1 METSIGSFN
10 PLVLAYAGDAVI
22 ELLAREKLVRN
33 NDVQL
38 STLNEMCRKYVTAT
52 NQSIASLKAEELF
65 TEEET
70 SIFRRGKNTRI
81 PYTRRSSSV
90 KDYHRA
96 TGLEAVFGF
105 LYLSGNME
113 RARELFDSIYVCE

>member
-1 METSIGSFN
+1 METSIGAFS

-22 ELLAREKLVRN
+22 ELLAREKLVRTSTA
-33 NDVQL
+33 QL
-38 STLNEMCRKYVTAT
+38 STLNEMCKKYVTAT
-52 NQSIASLKAEELF
+52 NQSAASVIAESLF
-65 TEEET
+65 TEEEA

-81 PYTRRSSSV
+81 PNTPRSANV

-96 TGLEAVFGF
+96 TGLEAVFGY

-113 RARELFDSIYVCE
+113 RARTLFDAIYQ

>member
-1 METSIGSFN
+1 METSIGSYS

-22 ELLAREKLVRN
+22 ELLAREKLVKTN
-33 NDVQL
+33 SAQL
-38 STLNEMCRKYVTAT
+38 STLNEMCRKYVTAI
-52 NQSIASLKAEELF
+52 NQSIASEKAESLF
-65 TEEET
+65 TEEEA

-81 PYTRRSSSV
+81 ANTPRSATV

-105 LYLSGNME
+105 LYLAGKMQ
-113 RARELFDSIYVCE
+113 RARELFDAIYD

>member
-1 METSIGSFN
+1 METSIGSFS

-22 ELLAREKLVRN
+22 ELLAREKLVKTK
-33 NDVQL
+33 DAQL
-38 STLNEMCRKYVTAT
+38 STLNEMCRKYVTAI
-52 NQSIASLKAEELF
+52 NQSAASVKAEAIF
-65 TEEET
+65 TEEEA

-81 PYTRRSSSV
+81 SNVPRSSAV

-105 LYLSGNME
+105 LYLSGNMQ
-113 RARELFDSIYVCE
+113 RARDIFDIIYE

>member
-1 METSIGSFN
+1 METSIGSFS

-33 NDVQL
+33 NSAQL
-38 STLNEMCRKYVTAT
+38 STLNEMCKKYVTAV
-52 NQSIASLKAEELF
+52 NQSVASVKAEELF
-65 TEEET
+65 TEEEAN
-70 SIFRRGKNTRI
+70 IFRRGKNTRI
-81 PYTRRSSSV
+81 SNTPRSAAV

-105 LYLSGNME
+105 LYLSGNMK
-113 RARELFDSIYVCE
+113 RAIELFDAIYD